1 MIKNDFFTYI
11 TRRFNRSFFIE
22 GGIAANYVICPVD
35 LGGIYKVFNEMGQ
48 SDVVAIDEANGID
61 RLIFFNCGERQVP
74 CGGDAAVFLVY
85 ENEAMIIFDE
95 FFEYFFGIISGTV
108 IDQKNGK
115 IAVALIL
122 NG

>member
-11 TRRFNRSFFIE
+11 TRRVNRSFFIK
-22 GGIAANYVICPVD
+22 GGIAANYVICPVV

-48 SDVVAIDEANGID
+48 SDVVAIDEANSID

-74 CGGDAAVFLVY
+74 CGRDAAIFLVY

-115 IAVALIL
+115 ISVALIL